1 MKTFLEMAQEM
12 QNELVSIRR
21 DFHQHPELSWKE
33 YETTKRIKE
42 YLTSWGIEVIPWGG
56 DTGVIG
62 LLKGAEDGPVVALR
76 GDIDALPV
84 TEETGESFAS
94 VNEGCMH
101 ACGHD
106 IHITTILG
114 AAALL
119 AKKKDELKGSVKF
132 IFQPAE
138 EAINGADTM
147 VKHGVLENP
156 QVDAVFGVHNNPEL
170 RAGQI
175 GLKPGPLMAATDG
188 VYLTVKGRGGHGG
201 IPNLC
206 VDPVVAAAAIIT
218 NMQSI
223 IARRISPLDSAVIS
237 WGSIHAGEANHVIP
251 DSVTMSGTVRSYRKE
266 VQAKLKEEMERVIHN
281 TAASYGCTADF
292 EYRYGLPVVDNDKV
306 LAEWLKSPLGKVFGD
321 GVIEPIPNTGAEDFA
336 FYMEKV
342 PGVFLW
348 LGVGNPEQGI
358 CQPWHSPKFR
368 MDESALAL
376 GAAGF
381 AQLAF
386 DYVNEFKK

>member
-12 QNELVSIRR
+12 QNELVAIRR

-33 YETTKRIKE
+33 YKTTKKIEE

-175 GLKPGPLMAATDG
+175 G
-188 VYLTVKGRGGHGG
+188 
-201 IPNLC
+201 
-206 VDPVVAAAAIIT
+206 
-218 NMQSI
+218 Q
-223 IARRISPLDSAVIS
+223 
-237 WGSIHAGEANHVIP
+237 
-251 DSVTMSGTVRSYRKE
+251 
-266 VQAKLKEEMERVIHN
+266 
-281 TAASYGCTADF
+281 TAY
-292 EYRYGLPVVDNDKV
+292 
-306 LAEWLKSPLGKVFGD
+306 
-321 GVIEPIPNTGAEDFA
+321 I
-336 FYMEKV
+336 
-342 PGVFLW
+342 
-348 LGVGNPEQGI
+348 
-358 CQPWHSPKFR
+358 
-368 MDESALAL
+368 
-376 GAAGF
+376 
-381 AQLAF
+381 
-386 DYVNEFKK
+386 